1 MRRRNRNEI
10 FREVDELMVYRSVV
24 NSMRLE
30 PNLQTRNMILESE
43 SERPKMIN
51 NN

>member
-30 PNLQTRNMILESE
+30 PNLQIRNMILESE
-43 SERPKMIN
+43 RTKMIDN
-51 NN
+51 N